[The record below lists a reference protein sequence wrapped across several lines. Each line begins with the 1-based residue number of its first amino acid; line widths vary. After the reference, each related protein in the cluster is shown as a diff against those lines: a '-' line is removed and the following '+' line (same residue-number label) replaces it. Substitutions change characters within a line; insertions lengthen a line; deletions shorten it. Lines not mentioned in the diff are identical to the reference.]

1 MKGIGGVD
9 DIYYVALI
17 NKVLWDQG
25 VYHVFDRIDEDSKNI
40 IIVKGSVVA
49 KQLKFRNQ
57 TKSYEGGDGRNTEEG
72 IN

>member
-1 MKGIGGVD
+1 MD